1 LTYDPTLSE
10 LPHNKKNIMEKKKK
24 HPSWTLGNRFDVKKE
39 FLFHTK
45 KKQKKGITQS
55 ENISPINNVKP
66 SGNE

>member
-1 LTYDPTLSE
+1 LTYDPTFSE
-10 LPHNKKNIMEKKKK
+10 IPHNKKTSWRKKKK

-39 FLFHTK
+39 FLFRTK
-45 KKQKKGITQS
+45 KKQKRSITQS